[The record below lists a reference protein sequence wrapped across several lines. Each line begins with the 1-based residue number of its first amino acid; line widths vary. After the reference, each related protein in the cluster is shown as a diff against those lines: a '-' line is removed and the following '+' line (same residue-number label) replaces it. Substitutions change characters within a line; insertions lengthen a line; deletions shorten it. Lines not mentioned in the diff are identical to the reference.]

1 MTRIETADTLFLSWP
16 SSRSCKLQTSQV
28 STHTWDLMRIHP
40 WKVSNFAKLPEKRRQ
55 LVVDHEAAL
64 VAWGLME
71 GMEVREGSELSGSHD
86 FHP

>member
-1 MTRIETADTLFLSWP
+1 ML
-16 SSRSCKLQTSQV
+16 
-28 STHTWDLMRIHP
+28 IHP

-71 GMEVREGSELSGSHD
+71 GMEVGEGSELGGSHD
-86 FHP
+86 IHP